1 MTDKEKISEVI
12 ARNLSGFSP
21 STTIYRIKSQDA
33 IYNIATEIAQWK
45 DEQFNKI
52 LDETYEMRKE
62 ICRSN
67 VSFADCTELI
77 QRIRKKLE
85 E

>member
-1 MTDKEKISEVI
+1 MERMTNEKKAKEVANVWK
-12 ARNLSGFSP
+12 AYGFHYA
-21 STTIYRIKSQDA
+21 TIYKIVLESL
-33 IYNIATEIAQWK
+33 QWK
-45 DEQFNKI
+45 DEQFAKI